1 MPWESSDRLPEFAVM
16 RALIM
21 SFIFTL
27 FAACSPRQRVEMV
40 NPGFPGKVDTVEVKK
55 VIRPHPPA
63 PSPVERGRN

>member
-1 MPWESSDRLPEFAVM
+1 M